1 MLHDGSGGI
10 IVDLPTFRDSSFG
23 DPIWQKDSP
32 GSRGGDH
39 LYTKG
44 DVRKHRW
51 VLYGLQL
58 GDPVYTMARVKS
70 RPHDEIARGT
80 VSENASRV
88 HHTLIAVGED
98 APRRHAT
105 LQKGTEFSVLKAKSS
120 TLSRYGASAMLM
132 ISSMLLILTAV

>member
-1 MLHDGSGGI
+1 M
-10 IVDLPTFRDSSFG
+10 
-23 DPIWQKDSP
+23 
-32 GSRGGDH
+32 
-39 LYTKG
+39 
-44 DVRKHRW
+44 RKHRW